1 MREGGT
7 GVREREWGGSKGRKG
22 VRSEEKG
29 QGGSEGWRE
38 GVKEE
43 ETGM

>member
-22 VRSEEKG
+22 VKRG
-29 QGGSEGWRE
+29 RE
-38 GVKEE
+38 GVRGGGRE
-43 ETGM
+43 